1 MLFLIKKK
9 EPKKIIINRG
19 RIENKGSE
27 DNESR
32 PELTYQD
39 YKDWVEDA
47 FRPLGKKGWENA
59 EIVTD
64 YMTDEDND
72 LLVKDSTSLAIWIVT
87 IGEYEVRHDILE
99 ERVHTEL
106 CYHIP
111 RFLDGLYDDD
121 LTEEEHK
128 QMQADV
134 DYILSKIE
142 LYEVHPAEDD
152 DEE

>member
-1 MLFLIKKK
+1 MSTVM
-9 EPKKIIINRG
+9 RV
-19 RIENKGSE
+19 
-27 DNESR
+27 D

-47 FRPLGKKGWENA
+47 FRPLGEKGWEKA

-72 LLVKDSTSLAIWIVT
+72 LLVKDSTSLAIWIIT
-87 IGEYEVRHDILE
+87 IGEYEIRHNILE
-99 ERVHTEL
+99 KRVHDQL

-111 RFLDGLYDDD
+111 RFLDGVFDDD

-134 DYILSKIE
+134 DYILSKVE
-142 LYEVHPAEDD
+142 MYDVVDSEDED
-152 DEE
+152 

>member
-1 MLFLIKKK
+1 MRVDPDLVY
-9 EPKKIIINRG
+9 
-19 RIENKGSE
+19 
-27 DNESR
+27 D
-32 PELTYQD
+32 D
-39 YKDWVEDA
+39 YKDRVEAA
-47 FRPLGKKGWENA
+47 FHLLETVDD
-59 EIVTD
+59 VTN
-64 YMTDEDND
+64 YMADEDDD
-72 LLVKDSTSLAIWIVT
+72 LLIEDSTSLAIWIIT

-99 ERVHTEL
+99 KRVHNEL

-128 QMQADV
+128 QMQEDV

>member
-1 MLFLIKKK
+1 M
-9 EPKKIIINRG
+9 RV
-19 RIENKGSE
+19 
-27 DNESR
+27 D

-39 YKDWVEDA
+39 YKDGVEDA
-47 FRPLGKKGWENA
+47 FHLLGKKNYMTPNK
-59 EIVTD
+59 ITD

-128 QMQADV
+128 QMQEDV

>member
-1 MLFLIKKK
+1 M
-9 EPKKIIINRG
+9 RV
-19 RIENKGSE
+19 
-27 DNESR
+27 D

-39 YKDWVEDA
+39 YRDRVEDA
-47 FRPLGKKGWENA
+47 FRLLENN
-59 EIVTD
+59 ICKSVDDVTN

-72 LLVKDSTSLAIWIVT
+72 LLVKDSTSLAIWIIT
-87 IGEYEVRHDILE
+87 IGEYEIRHNILE
-99 ERVHTEL
+99 KRVHDQL

-111 RFLDGLYDDD
+111 RFLDGVFDDD

-134 DYILSKIE
+134 DYILSKVE
-142 LYEVHPAEDD
+142 MYNVVDSE

>member
-1 MLFLIKKK
+1 M
-9 EPKKIIINRG
+9 RV
-19 RIENKGSE
+19 
-27 DNESR
+27 D

-87 IGEYEVRHDILE
+87 IGEYEVRRDILE

>member
-1 MLFLIKKK
+1 M
-9 EPKKIIINRG
+9 RV
-19 RIENKGSE
+19 
-27 DNESR
+27 D

-39 YKDWVEDA
+39 YKDWVCDA
-47 FRPLGKKGWENA
+47 FRMLGNKGWEKA
-59 EIVTD
+59 KKITD
-64 YMTDEDND
+64 YMADEDDD
-72 LLVKDSTSLAIWIVT
+72 LLIEGSTSLAIWIIT
-87 IGEYEVRHDILE
+87 IGEYEIRHNILE
-99 ERVHTEL
+99 ERVHNEL

-142 LYEVHPAEDD
+142 LYEVHPIEE

>member
-1 MLFLIKKK
+1 M
-9 EPKKIIINRG
+9 RV
-19 RIENKGSE
+19 
-27 DNESR
+27 D

-121 LTEEEHK
+121 MTEEEHK

>member
-1 MLFLIKKK
+1 MRLDPDFLY
-9 EPKKIIINRG
+9 
-19 RIENKGSE
+19 
-27 DNESR
+27 D
-32 PELTYQD
+32 D
-39 YKDWVEDA
+39 YKDRVEAA
-47 FRPLGKKGWENA
+47 FHLLEKKICETVDD
-59 EIVTD
+59 VTN
-64 YMTDEDND
+64 YMADEDDD
-72 LLVKDSTSLAIWIVT
+72 LLIEDSTSLAIWIIT

-99 ERVHTEL
+99 KRVHNEL

-128 QMQADV
+128 QMQEDV